1 MFEGTDE
8 LVGFLDGRGEIGVGK
23 QDDAAMRL
31 LDAVAHAKAFAAVDS
46 VRNHAQ
52 RGELAAESLGNRGGA
67 IGRAVVDNQDFHF
80 PVAAVRVCGDLLKR
94 CGEPQL
100 FVVGRND
107 DGEFAVGGT
116 HRSGGFCQEW
126 CPTRGTKRQ
135 PSSVFV
141 ENAPACFSMRSEEHT
156 SELQSRLHLVCR
168 LLLEKK
174 KNKISTTTHP

>member
-1 MFEGTDE
+1 SSQ
-8 LVGFLDGRGEIGVGK
+8 LYCPP
-23 QDDAAMRL
+23 
-31 LDAVAHAKAFAAVDS
+31 
-46 VRNHAQ
+46 RNPHSFPT
-52 RGELAAESLGNRGGA
+52 RRSSDL
-67 IGRAVVDNQDFHF
+67 VVDNQDFHF

-141 ENAPACFSMRSEEHT
+141 ENAPACFSMSRSSWLSASPT
-156 SELQSRLHLVCR
+156 GMIMRPSSA
-168 LLLEKK
+168 
-174 KNKISTTTHP
+174 S